1 MRCRRWRCWLGR
13 RPAGDSEGKI
23 PNVKPIEATVT
34 FGPSPKPK
42 EAIRPYW
49 SQGLAGRQ
57 PLSFELLDVSVAIY
71 YRSVTRSRL
80 VVERVEFNSQRRAI
94 RAEALYR
101 TG

>member
-1 MRCRRWRCWLGR
+1 
-13 RPAGDSEGKI
+13 
-23 PNVKPIEATVT
+23 
-34 FGPSPKPK
+34 
-42 EAIRPYW
+42 
-49 SQGLAGRQ
+49 
-57 PLSFELLDVSVAIY
+57 LSFELLDVSVAIY